1 MQNKYEQSLDNF
13 KLDFDM
19 HTHVDNI
26 HVTYAEMKHKLLSH
40 LLEHLGYSVTC
51 LQQDYDL
58 RQQLKNDIRWEKYT
72 HETCKE
78 YLSYR
83 SKRIGYVEIVYKD
96 ISWFVDGKIYE
107 TFI

>member
-1 MQNKYEQSLDNF
+1 MIEDYKH
-13 KLDFDM
+13 DFDIRP
-19 HTHVDNI
+19 HVDNI

-40 LLEHLGYSVTC
+40 LLEHLGYDVED

-58 RQQLKNDIRWEKYT
+58 RQQLKADIRWEKCNY
-72 HETCKE
+72 EVCKE

-83 SKRIGYVEIVYKD
+83 GKRIGHVEIVNKF
-96 ISWFVDGKIYE
+96 SWIVEGKIYE